1 VSRRPP
7 VAVDQDAPRARNGN
21 GRRKAVSAADL
32 VVQIPDA
39 QRALPDLGE
48 AIRNR
53 TAAVAVVGLGHV
65 GLPLLAA
72 VRSEGFP
79 AFGLDSDSARVASL
93 MEGRSY
99 VDDVPDGDLEELGA
113 RFTTDP
119 AVLHEADVVII
130 SVPTPLLG
138 GIPDLS
144 MVKRATLDA
153 AVALRPG
160 MLIVLESTTYPGT
173 TEDVV
178 RPMLETSGLRAGQDF
193 ALAYSPERVDPGRGR
208 TLQLSPKIVGG
219 LGQLDGDL
227 AELLYR
233 ELGCEVVRT
242 RTPRDAEMAKLVEN
256 TFRQVNIALV
266 NELATL
272 APDIGVDIWAAIEAA
287 ATKPFG
293 YMPFWPGP
301 GVGGHCIAIDPSYL
315 SWSVGE
321 RRGFGIPFVEHARR
335 VNNGMPE
342 YVVKRIGEALNEVG
356 KPIKGSKVL
365 ALGISYKSGVDDVR
379 ESPALA
385 VVERLVRAGAR
396 CSYHDPL
403 VAAAPILGGAVG
415 PLALQPANLR
425 AQDCVAILT
434 AHPSVDYE
442 AVVRHAKLVFDAR
455 GVTHGLDAPNV
466 VLL

>member
-1 VSRRPP
+1 MSPRPP
-7 VAVDQDAPRARNGN
+7 AEIEAVRTLTDL
-21 GRRKAVSAADL
+21 AD
-32 VVQIPDA
+32 
-39 QRALPDLGE
+39 
-48 AIRNR
+48 AIRSR
-53 TAAVAVVGLGHV
+53 TATIGVVGLGHV

-72 VRSEGFP
+72 VRAQRFP

-93 MEGRSY
+93 DEGRSY
-99 VDDVPDGDLEELGA
+99 IGDVSDRTLEALGA
-113 RFTTDP
+113 RLTTDP
-119 AVLHEADVVII
+119 AVLREVDAVLIA
-130 SVPTPLLG
+130 VPTPLLN

-144 MVKRATLDA
+144 MVRRATLD
-153 AVALRPG
+153 VAITLRPG
-160 MLIVLESTTYPGT
+160 TLVILESTTYPGT
-173 TEDVV
+173 TEEVV
-178 RPMLETSGLRAGQDF
+178 RPILETSGLLAGEDF
-193 ALAYSPERVDPGRGR
+193 ALAYSPERVNPGTGW
-208 TLQLSPKIVGG
+208 TLQDSPKIVGG
-219 LGQLDGDL
+219 LGPFDGDL

-272 APDIGVDIWAAIEAA
+272 APDLGVDIWAAIEAA
-287 ATKPFG
+287 ASKPFG

-342 YVVKRIGEALNEVG
+342 YVVKRIGEALNEMG
-356 KPIKGSKVL
+356 KPIKGSRIL
-365 ALGISYKSGVDDVR
+365 AIGISYKAGVSDVR
-379 ESPALA
+379 ESPSLA

-396 CSYHDPL
+396 CTYHDPL
-403 VAAAPILGGAVG
+403 VPAASILDGDVK
-415 PLALQPANLR
+415 PLSLEPANLR
-425 AQDCVAILT
+425 DQDCVAILT
-434 AHPSVDYE
+434 AHPQIDYE
-442 AVVRHAKLVFDAR
+442 AVVRHSRLVFDAR
-455 GVTHGLDAPNV
+455 GVTRGLDTSNV